1 MFQVSLL
8 KFYSN
13 EKDKHYLS
21 PSSGLSGRDEFYG
34 MARKQAE
41 PGLQVLFSDYGYF
54 CGCNS
59 ATPLCTNQKNEI
71 PQQAKRK

>member
-13 EKDKHYLS
+13 KKDKHYLS
-21 PSSGLSGRDEFYG
+21 ASSGLSGRDECYG

-41 PGLQVLFSDYGYF
+41 PGLQVLFSDYGHF
-54 CGCNS
+54 CGCYS

>member
-41 PGLQVLFSDYGYF
+41 PGLQVLFSDYGHF
-54 CGCNS
+54 CGCYS